1 MNNKAKVSVEI
12 MSKDGILDP
21 QGEGIRQALETLGFS
36 GIKSV
41 RQGKLIEIIAEDEED
56 IEARVEDMCKQLLVN
71 PVMETSKIF
80 ISHRTPHI
88 LKGKGV

>member
-12 MSKDGILDP
+12 MFKDGILDP